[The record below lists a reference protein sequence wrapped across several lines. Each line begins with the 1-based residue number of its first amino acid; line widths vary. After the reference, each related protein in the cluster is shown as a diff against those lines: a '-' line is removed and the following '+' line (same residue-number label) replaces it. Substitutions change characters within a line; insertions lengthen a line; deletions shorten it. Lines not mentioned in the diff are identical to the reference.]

1 MICISSFCI
10 PGISSSSRM
19 IEKEKERK
27 TETKTQ
33 DEREARKK
41 EKESS
46 VDLTRGRKTRVKNS
60 LTMPGAVVNNEV
72 GYSAFLPC
80 VLFRDA
86 GWVVHG
92 GNKRQKK
99 REREGRCLRPC

>member
-1 MICISSFCI
+1 
-10 PGISSSSRM
+10 
-19 IEKEKERK
+19 
-27 TETKTQ
+27 
-33 DEREARKK
+33 
-41 EKESS
+41 
-46 VDLTRGRKTRVKNS
+46 
-60 LTMPGAVVNNEV
+60 MPGAVVNNEV

-99 REREGRCLRPC
+99 RERGKMPSSLLATANK